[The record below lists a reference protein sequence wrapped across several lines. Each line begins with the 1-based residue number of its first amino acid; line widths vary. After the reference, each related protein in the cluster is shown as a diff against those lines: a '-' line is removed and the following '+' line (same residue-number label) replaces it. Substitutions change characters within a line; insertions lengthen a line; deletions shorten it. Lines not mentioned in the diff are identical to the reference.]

1 MPTASAAAAA
11 KFDPDRAGEYEIQ
24 SRIGLAGYDACHE
37 LSACM
42 LAAALGAGTTASIL
56 VVGAGGTAQEI
67 ITAGKLEPN
76 WRFTAIDP
84 SRPMLDLAIQRLTA
98 AGLAGR
104 TDVRLGYVDDLLGDE
119 QFDAATLIGVLHH
132 LPGDEA
138 KENILKAVAKRL
150 KPNAPLILAGNHYA
164 YSSQPLMLAA
174 WRERWRMYGATAEEV
189 TAKLGKIQQGADP
202 PQSEA
207 AVISLLKGAG
217 FGQTTRFFGS
227 LFWGAW
233 LARREDTLTWQG

>member
-1 MPTASAAAAA
+1 
-11 KFDPDRAGEYEIQ
+11 
-24 SRIGLAGYDACHE
+24 
-37 LSACM
+37 
-42 LAAALGAGTTASIL
+42 
-56 VVGAGGTAQEI
+56 
-67 ITAGKLEPN
+67 
-76 WRFTAIDP
+76 
-84 SRPMLDLAIQRLTA
+84 
-98 AGLAGR
+98 
-104 TDVRLGYVDDLLGDE
+104 
-119 QFDAATLIGVLHH
+119 VLHH
-132 LPGDEA
+132 LPGEEA

-150 KPNAPLILAGNHYA
+150 KPKAPLILAGNHYA

-202 PQSEA
+202 PQSEV

>member
-1 MPTASAAAAA
+1 
-11 KFDPDRAGEYEIQ
+11 
-24 SRIGLAGYDACHE
+24 
-37 LSACM
+37 
-42 LAAALGAGTTASIL
+42 
-56 VVGAGGTAQEI
+56 
-67 ITAGKLEPN
+67 
-76 WRFTAIDP
+76 
-84 SRPMLDLAIQRLTA
+84 
-98 AGLAGR
+98 
-104 TDVRLGYVDDLLGDE
+104 
-119 QFDAATLIGVLHH
+119 VLHH
-132 LPGDEA
+132 LPGEEE

-150 KPNAPLILAGNHYA
+150 KPKAPLILPGNHHA

-207 AVISLLKGAG
+207 AVISLLRGAG

-233 LARREDTLTWQG
+233 LARRNIRGARWRRPITNRAKRKSGDAKTHQARNPSHAILP